1 MCDRQGCEA
10 DRELQ
15 TGVGQTDRGA
25 AEAPSGWCIADLAQA
40 FDRAELTAH
49 AVAAV
54 RGIELVVGSST
65 TARANSASWPPANA
79 DRRKAAS
86 SAQGSPDL
94 CPVRGK
100 KLAPPQVSAEVLR
113 KMKKT
118 AEDYLG
124 EEVTKRSSRCRPT
137 STRAVKFSMPRTVD
151 DRLGRIRCGTP
162 AHRAG
167 RDRYG
172 PPVPPPVG
180 ILLHCWFNDACTRPE
195 RDSPLAVLAADSWLG
210 GLGVRSIL

>member
-1 MCDRQGCEA
+1 MLPEPRPRSETHRHRLQRQTAAGVALCAPCRHGA
-10 DRELQ
+10 DEVRVDP
-15 TGVGQTDRGA
+15 G
-25 AEAPSGWCIADLAQA
+25 AEAKSAACEQA
-40 FDRAELTAH
+40 MTCRLGATRRHGHQIQARQAAAGRSRGLSWALLRAFEF
-49 AVAAV
+49 
-54 RGIELVVGSST
+54 
-65 TARANSASWPPANA
+65 
-79 DRRKAAS
+79 
-86 SAQGSPDL
+86 L